1 SVSLSESQSASASLS
16 ASESASS
23 SVSVSESVS
32 TSAFLSASE
41 STSISTSVSESTSEV
56 RNPRHKHGSQALPKT
71 GEEDSSLG
79 MALGALATATGLG
92 FLAKRRKN
100 EE

>member
-1 SVSLSESQSASASLS
+1 MSTSASLS
-16 ASESASS
+16 AFASTSA
-23 SVSVSESVS
+23 SVS
-32 TSAFLSASE
+32 T
-41 STSISTSVSESTSEV
+41 SESTSEV
-56 RNPRHKHGSQALPKT
+56 KDPMHKHGSQALPKT